1 MWLRFILSA
10 LFFVCLGLVFPGA
23 EVQYRIT
30 ESQLVSIEASL
41 ETLERDRRS
50 WESQARGLRNEAES
64 LNAQLR
70 LEREQYSALE
80 TSFNRY
86 EAGQL
91 KALAE
96 LEAEKNRA
104 VLERMQEELE
114 TRKMKNQRNNLGA
127 ALILVL
133 VLIPA
138 FFLVKKF
145 FTRLRL

>member
-10 LFFVCLGLVFPGA
+10 LLFVCFGLVFPGA
-23 EVQYRIT
+23 EAQYRIT
-30 ESQLVSIEASL
+30 ESQLQSIEASL

-70 LEREQYSALE
+70 LERENYSRLE
-80 TSFNRY
+80 TPFNRY
-86 EAGQL
+86 EASQL
-91 KALAE
+91 KAQAE
-96 LEAEKNRA
+96 METEKNRA
-104 VLERMQEELE
+104 VLERIQAELE
-114 TRKMKNQRNNLGA
+114 TRKAKTQRNNLGA

-138 FFLVKKF
+138 FFIAKRF
-145 FTRLRL
+145 FTR